1 MAIPETGF
9 FNCTPASIRAMVPEQ
24 TVAMDEEPLLS
35 KTSLTTRTV
44 YGQSSGTIPLRARCA
59 KFPCPISRRE
69 VPRMGRASP
78 VQKGG
83 KL

>member
-1 MAIPETGF
+1 M
-9 FNCTPASIRAMVPEQ
+9 SAMVPEQ
-24 TVAMDEEPLLS
+24 TVAIEDDPLLS

-59 KFPCPISRRE
+59 KFPCPTSRLE
-69 VPRMGRASP
+69 VPRIGRASP